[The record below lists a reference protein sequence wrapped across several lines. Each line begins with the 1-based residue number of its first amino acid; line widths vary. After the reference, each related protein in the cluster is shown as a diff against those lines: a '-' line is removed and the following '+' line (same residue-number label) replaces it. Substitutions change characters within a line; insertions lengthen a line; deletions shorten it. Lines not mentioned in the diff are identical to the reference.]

1 MKGGFIKY
9 FLRELFIR
17 IGTRPS
23 LRNSLFE
30 RVNSLNAQK
39 IIDAYTHPDNRN
51 LYTLAAGPF
60 LGVTFIKEDFWSS
73 NHETALKIMGCYEYQ
88 ILRELEKYS
97 IENFVS
103 LGAAGGYYA
112 ISLLKTKC
120 KNAILIESDKRNYP
134 LIYENARLN
143 LVEEK
148 VTIVEDINCIFTELA
163 PTISKGSNNLLI
175 CDIEGDEYDLLSDN
189 ALISRL
195 HSHNFILIIE
205 LHDRN
210 SHLRNSLKEKL
221 SSYYKVRSLPST
233 ERNIASHNLIPN
245 IYESAMILAENR
257 GNNYE
262 FILCD

>member
-1 MKGGFIKY
+1 
-9 FLRELFIR
+9 
-17 IGTRPS
+17 
-23 LRNSLFE
+23 
-30 RVNSLNAQK
+30 
-39 IIDAYTHPDNRN
+39 
-51 LYTLAAGPF
+51 
-60 LGVTFIKEDFWSS
+60 
-73 NHETALKIMGCYEYQ
+73 MGCYEYQ